1 MFSKSGG
8 PFRVPVSLTATV
20 MHRSFYFPLFVVL
33 GGTLGVSAAL
43 AVDKTTS
50 PYRLSPPG
58 VQQSLYQRAPYQLD
72 DRYRIFRPD
81 DSRPFAR
88 QIAIAAHESG
98 LDPELV
104 HAVIAVESAYQPAAI
119 SPKGAVGLM
128 QVMPETA
135 SSHGVRDPADVT
147 ANLRAG
153 TRHLSGL
160 MTRFDNRLD
169 LVLAA
174 YNAGEG
180 AVRRHGNSVPPYAET
195 RNYVPAVMGKYQST
209 SHRASAKSAK
219 QIPAHNY
226 LSGTRL
232 DSTALSRLR

>member
-1 MFSKSGG
+1 
-8 PFRVPVSLTATV
+8 
-20 MHRSFYFPLFVVL
+20 MHRSVYFPLLALL
-33 GGTLGVSAAL
+33 GGALTVSAAH
-43 AVDKTTS
+43 AADKTLS
-50 PYRLSPPG
+50 PYRLTPPG
-58 VQQSLYQRAPYQLD
+58 AQQQLYQRAPYQLD
-72 DRYRIFRPD
+72 DRYRFFRPD
-81 DSRPFAR
+81 DPRPFAR

-135 SSHGVRDPADVT
+135 SSHGVSDPADVA

-160 MTRFDNRLD
+160 MARFDNRLD

-195 RNYVPAVMGKYQST
+195 RNYVPAVIGKYQAT
-209 SHRASAKSAK
+209 SQRASTKSAK
-219 QIPAHNY
+219 QIPARNY

>member
-1 MFSKSGG
+1 M
-8 PFRVPVSLTATV
+8 PVSLTATI
-20 MHRSFYFPLFVVL
+20 MHRSFYFPLLALL
-33 GGTLGVSAAL
+33 GGACTVSAAL
-43 AVDKTTS
+43 AADKTTS
-50 PYRLSPPG
+50 PYRLSPLG
-58 VQQSLYQRAPYQLD
+58 VHQPLYQHAPYQLD
-72 DRYRIFRPD
+72 DRYRFSRPD
-81 DSRPFAR
+81 DRRPFAR

-104 HAVIAVESAYQPAAI
+104 HAVIAVESAYQPAAV

-135 SSHGVRDPADVT
+135 SSHGVSDPADVA

-160 MTRFDNRLD
+160 MARFDNRLD

-180 AVRRHGNSVPPYAET
+180 AVRRHGYSVPPYAET
-195 RNYVPAVMGKYQST
+195 RNYVPAVLGKYQAT
-209 SHRASAKSAK
+209 GQRASTKSAK

>member
-1 MFSKSGG
+1 MDCR
-8 PFRVPVSLTATV
+8 P
-20 MHRSFYFPLFVVL
+20 
-33 GGTLGVSAAL
+33 
-43 AVDKTTS
+43 
-50 PYRLSPPG
+50 
-58 VQQSLYQRAPYQLD
+58 
-72 DRYRIFRPD
+72 RI
-81 DSRPFAR
+81 
-88 QIAIAAHESG
+88 G

-104 HAVIAVESAYQPAAI
+104 HAVIAVESAYQPAAV

-135 SSHGVRDPADVT
+135 SSHGVSDPADVA

-160 MTRFDNRLD
+160 MARVDNRLD

-180 AVRRHGNSVPPYAET
+180 AVRRRQWRPHTRET
-195 RNYVPAVMGKYQST
+195 RSYVPAVIGEVPGHQPTCKREGAKPT
-209 SHRASAKSAK
+209 AHR
-219 QIPAHNY
+219 Y
-226 LSGTRL
+226 LSGARL

>member
-1 MFSKSGG
+1 MCSKSGV
-8 PFRVPVSLTATV
+8 PVRVPVSLTATI
-20 MHRSFYFPLFVVL
+20 MHRSVYFPLLALF
-33 GGTLGVSAAL
+33 GGALTVSAAL
-43 AVDKTTS
+43 AADKPSS
-50 PYRLSPPG
+50 PYRLSPL
-58 VQQSLYQRAPYQLD
+58 VAQQQLYPRVPYQLD
-72 DRYRIFRPD
+72 ERYRIFRPD
-81 DSRPFAR
+81 DTRPFAR
-88 QIAIAAHESG
+88 QIAIAAHETG

-104 HAVIAVESAYQPAAI
+104 HAVIAVESAYQTAAV

-135 SSHGVRDPADVT
+135 SSHGVSDPTDVA

-160 MTRFDNRLD
+160 MARFDNRLD

-195 RNYVPAVMGKYQST
+195 RNYVPAVIGKYQAT
-209 SHRASAKSAK
+209 GQRASTKSAK
-219 QIPAHNY
+219 PIPAHNY

-232 DSTALSRLR
+232 DSTSLPGLR

>member
-1 MFSKSGG
+1 
-8 PFRVPVSLTATV
+8 
-20 MHRSFYFPLFVVL
+20 MHRSVYFPLLALL
-33 GGTLGVSAAL
+33 GGALTVSAAH
-43 AVDKTTS
+43 AADKTLS
-50 PYRLSPPG
+50 PYRLTPPG
-58 VQQSLYQRAPYQLD
+58 VQQQLYQRAPYHLD

-81 DSRPFAR
+81 DTRPFAR

-104 HAVIAVESAYQPAAI
+104 HAVIAVESAYQPAAV

-135 SSHGVRDPADVT
+135 NSHGISELTNVD

-160 MTRFDNRLD
+160 MARFDNRLD

-180 AVRRHGNSVPPYAET
+180 AVIRNGNSVPPYAET
-195 RNYVPAVMGKYQST
+195 RNYVPAVIGKYQST
-209 SHRASAKSAK
+209 SQRAGTKNTK
-219 QIPAHNY
+219 QIPPHHY

-232 DSTALSRLR
+232 DTTAVSRVR